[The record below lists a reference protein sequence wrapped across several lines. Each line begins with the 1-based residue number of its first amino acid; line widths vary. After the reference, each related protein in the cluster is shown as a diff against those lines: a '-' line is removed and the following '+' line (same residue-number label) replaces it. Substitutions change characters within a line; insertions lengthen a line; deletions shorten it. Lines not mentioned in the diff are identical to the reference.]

1 MSIVSITRAA
11 KLSGK
16 SIRTIQR
23 HLSNGKLSFVMTQ
36 DDTKGIDT
44 SELIRVYGHIKSD
57 DDATSMARRV
67 ISEKIDTVAHV
78 TSNDKSLEHQIELL
92 KLELNAEKRL
102 SNERLQTIDTLKSA
116 LKLLEHKQ
124 TKDDVGNIDTKPDK
138 EPEPP
143 LNEAEATGN
152 KKGLLG
158 RFKKLFH

>member
-16 SIRTIQR
+16 SVRTIQR
-23 HLSNGKLSFVMTQ
+23 HLSSGKLSFVMTQ
-36 DDTKGIDT
+36 NDTKGIDT

-67 ISEKIDTVAHV
+67 ISEKIDTV

-116 LKLLEHKQ
+116 LKLLEYKQ
-124 TKDDVGNIDTKPDK
+124 AKDDVHNVDTIPTK
-138 EPEPP
+138 EPEPL
-143 LNEAEATGN
+143 LNEVKDTGN
-152 KKGLLG
+152 EKGLLG
-158 RFKKLFH
+158 RFKKLFS

>member
-16 SIRTIQR
+16 SVRTIQR
-23 HLSNGKLSFVMTQ
+23 HLSSGKLSFVMTQ
-36 DDTKGIDT
+36 NDTKGIDT
-44 SELIRVYGHIKSD
+44 SELIRVYGHIKSN

-67 ISEKIDTVAHV
+67 IPEKIDTV

-124 TKDDVGNIDTKPDK
+124 TKDDVGITDTIQTK

-143 LNEAEATGN
+143 LNEVEDTGN
-152 KKGLLG
+152 EKGLLG
-158 RFKKLFH
+158 RFKKLFS